1 MLSKSCA
8 INALRIFN
16 SPFLIFNFLK
26 ENHGNNDNN
35 TAIAACY
42 RPHFTEGGCYPQQTR
57 NSIDFIGLDG
67 LHRQSIFQF
76 GY

>member
-42 RPHFTEGGCYPQQTR
+42 RPHFTEGGCYP
-57 NSIDFIGLDG
+57 
-67 LHRQSIFQF
+67 
-76 GY
+76 